1 MNHNPAFEHLRN
13 LLVSLGEH
21 VRSTLI
27 EQRGAAVS
35 PRLAEIANVTAADTI
50 YGIDALVE
58 PAILEWLAGNWPS
71 SEAVELV
78 MEGLEE
84 HGPVAFPAGTRV
96 ADTRWKLMIDP
107 IDGTRMIM
115 HDKRSAW
122 MIGALA
128 PQRGAETTLRDV
140 TAAVLVELPPTKQT
154 LVDTLSAV
162 RGQGVRAHRVNLADN
177 TRRPFKT
184 EPYAGTEVA
193 HGFSSLVK
201 FFPGAK
207 ERVARIEQETLVHA
221 YGPEVIGATVFDD
234 QYLSTGGQFYEILTG
249 RDRWL
254 GDIRPLI
261 FAAEGWDQILV
272 CHPYDVGAALLLE
285 EAGCVIEKP
294 DGSPLDAPLDT
305 TSPVAW
311 VAYANPRLA
320 DRLRGSL
327 QRALAQELGQA

>member
-1 MNHNPAFEHLRN
+1 MNSNPTLEHLRN

-21 VRSTLI
+21 VRATLI
-27 EQRGAAVS
+27 EQRGGAVD
-35 PRLAEIANVTAADTI
+35 PRLADVAAVTAADTI

-58 PAILEWLAGNWPS
+58 PAILTWLAENWPS

-78 MEGLEE
+78 MEGLEG
-84 HGPVAFPAGTRV
+84 HGAKAYPSGT
-96 ADTRWKLMIDP
+96 ALAETRWKLIIDP

-128 PQRGAETTLRDV
+128 PQKGAATTLRDV
-140 TAAVLVELPPTKQT
+140 AAAVLVELPTIKQT

-162 RGQGVRAHRVNLADN
+162 RGQGVRAHRVNLADYS
-177 TRRPFKT
+177 RRPLKIG
-184 EPYAGTEVA
+184 PYAGTEVA

-201 FFPGAK
+201 FFLGAK
-207 ERVARIEQETLVHA
+207 ERVARIEQQTLLRA
-221 YGPEVIGATVFDD
+221 YGAEAIGAMVFDD

-261 FAAEGWDQILV
+261 YAAEGWKQILV

-311 VAYANPRLA
+311 VAYANPSLA
-320 DRLRGSL
+320 DRLRGPL
-327 QRALAQELGQA
+327 QEALAEELG